1 MAIKDL
7 KKHQFTSNQSREK
20 AVENGR
26 KGGIA
31 SGEAKR
37 AKKDM
42 TYFARILLDEIVTDK
57 KGNELPTRLA
67 MLRSV
72 LKKVLKD
79 GDVQAFKTITAQAG
93 EQPAEAQ
100 NNVVIVNNYTGLSAE
115 AQSALEEIDGL

>member
-1 MAIKDL
+1 MSVENL
-7 KKHQFTSNQSREK
+7 KPHQFTSNQSREK

-31 SGEAKR
+31 SGQAKR

-42 TYFARILLDEIVTDK
+42 TYFARLLLDEVITDK

-79 GDVQAFKTITAQAG
+79 GDIQAFKTLTAQAG
-93 EQPAEAQ
+93 EQPTEAQ
-100 NNVVIVNNYTGLSAE
+100 NNVVIVNNFTGLTAE
-115 AQSALEEIDGL
+115 AQNAIENIDGL

>member
-1 MAIKDL
+1 MANDDNIKGYSFNKLTAD
-7 KKHQFTSNQSREK
+7 KQREI
-20 AVENGR
+20 AS
-26 KGGIA
+26 KGGKA
-31 SGEAKR
+31 SVEARR

-42 TYFARILLDEIVTDK
+42 TYFARLLLDEVITDK

-67 MLRSV
+67 MLKSV

-93 EQPAEAQ
+93 EQPTEAQ

-115 AQSALEEIDGL
+115 AQNALEDIDGL